1 MFHLNASASAL
12 RQMLACSPLAASRR
26 LLSTRP
32 ERLIAAYR
40 VRKPE
45 ALLELSVRHAKFR
58 SVGAQGNFFAPAAEG
73 SVRLA
78 LSPAGGAP
86 LPGAA
91 FPPYDYAGKIYVDV
105 SALDI
110 VTVIQSPIAQPVR
123 GGGAPLR
130 LAGLP
135 VCAPRGS
142 PPPSRHTH
150 TRTHAHCARARTP
163 RRSWWAT

>member
-1 MFHLNASASAL
+1 MFHLNVSASAL
-12 RQMLACSPLAASRR
+12 RQMLAGSPPLAAARR

-32 ERLIAAYR
+32 ERLMAAYR

-58 SVGAQGNFFAPAAEG
+58 SVGAQGNFFAPSAEG

-91 FPPYDYAGKIYVDV
+91 FPPYDYAGKIFVDV

-123 GGGAPLR
+123 WGR
-130 LAGLP
+130 
-135 VCAPRGS
+135 R
-142 PPPSRHTH
+142 PSRALLCLAPPASL
-150 TRTHAHCARARTP
+150 RAARRLTP
-163 RRSWWAT
+163 

>member
-1 MFHLNASASAL
+1 MFHLSVSASAL
-12 RQMLACSPLAASRR
+12 RQMLAGSPPLAAARR

-32 ERLIAAYR
+32 ERLMAAYR

-58 SVGAQGNFFAPAAEG
+58 SVGAQGNFFAPSAEG

-91 FPPYDYAGKIYVDV
+91 FPPYDYAGKIFVDV

-123 GGGAPLR
+123 WGR
-130 LAGLP
+130 
-135 VCAPRGS
+135 
-142 PPPSRHTH
+142 PSRALLCLAPPASL
-150 TRTHAHCARARTP
+150 RAARRLTP
-163 RRSWWAT
+163 